1 MKWIVIL
8 AAASI
13 GGFAASAANAQEDLA
28 KKDGCMNCHDVSA
41 KKVGPSFKEVA
52 AKYKGKAD
60 AEATLTAKIKEGK
73 GHPATKASADD
84 LKGIVKWGVAI
95 YERGLRYFTTREF
108 AGHRV
113 ARQQALRGVSQR
125 FADAVDT
132 SMVRRNQAV
141 SIRDAG
147 RDRQSRCAGNGAQA
161 GGDQTAARQ
170 HAAHARPTIIAPTC
184 LLNPAALTMAT

>member
-84 LKGIVKWGVAI
+84 LKGIVKWV
-95 YERGLRYFTTREF
+95 L
-108 AGHRV
+108 
-113 ARQQALRGVSQR
+113 
-125 FADAVDT
+125 
-132 SMVRRNQAV
+132 
-141 SIRDAG
+141 
-147 RDRQSRCAGNGAQA
+147 AQ
-161 GGDQTAARQ
+161 
-170 HAAHARPTIIAPTC
+170 
-184 LLNPAALTMAT
+184 